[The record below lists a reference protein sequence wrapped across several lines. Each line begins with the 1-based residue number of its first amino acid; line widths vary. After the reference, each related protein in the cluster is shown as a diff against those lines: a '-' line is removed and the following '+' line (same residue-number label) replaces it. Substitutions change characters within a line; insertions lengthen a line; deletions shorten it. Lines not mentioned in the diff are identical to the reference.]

1 MPIFLDMHTL
11 NNFTPEQLEAGLEK
25 NADEFGVIV
34 HQMLFNENEDILH
47 CICEGPNIESIKKH
61 HDKFNTTCDKI
72 IEIDQ
77 IKTDK
82 IIKEEKLKT
91 IGEITSKVSHDIRS
105 PLSIIQTSME
115 MIKSTH
121 PELYNVEKKR
131 FERIFKA
138 INQIEFQSRD
148 VLSFLRERTLTYS
161 DNTISD
167 ILNTAI
173 DRIEIPMD
181 VIIQKPKEDLEIICD
196 FESLCTIFTNLIIN
210 AIQAVKN
217 IGEITIKVNSDMDNI
232 SNYHIKVN
240 KFFKGDHNAE
250 LIFTQKHL
258 YVYPFEVEDN
268 GLFYLKFD
276 NNTGY
281 DLQPYSIKTFDNCNA
296 RSLIEIIPVLP
307 NDDILVRGFMGMGWE
322 FKDQCVANYFT
333 FDPDFWN
340 YRIIKSPL
348 RQHADHDL
356 PIHMQRCVSDEHVS
370 IFSKSNSNHIVCVKP
385 STSEKLIERGWT
397 S

>member
-1 MPIFLDMHTL
+1 MPVFLDMHAL
-11 NNFTPEQLEAGLEK
+11 NNFTPEQLKAGLEK

-91 IGEITSKVSHDIRS
+91 IGEITSKISHDIRS

-121 PELYNVEKKR
+121 PELYDVEKKR

-138 INQIEFQSRD
+138 INQIEYQSRD
-148 VLSFLRERTLTYS
+148 VLSFLRERKFTYS
-161 DNTISD
+161 DNNISD
-167 ILNTAI
+167 ILNIAI

-210 AIQAVKN
+210 AIQAMKN
-217 IGEITIKVNSDMDNI
+217 IGEITIKVNSDMDNTIILFENSGPPIPDNLFSIIFESLFTTKQKGTGLGLSSCKNIIEQHNGSI
-232 SNYHIKVN
+232 SVKNN
-240 KFFKGDHNAE
+240 PTT
-250 LIFTQKHL
+250 FTIILPKIPNHL
-258 YVYPFEVEDN
+258 D
-268 GLFYLKFD
+268 
-276 NNTGY
+276 
-281 DLQPYSIKTFDNCNA
+281 
-296 RSLIEIIPVLP
+296 
-307 NDDILVRGFMGMGWE
+307 
-322 FKDQCVANYFT
+322 
-333 FDPDFWN
+333 
-340 YRIIKSPL
+340 
-348 RQHADHDL
+348 
-356 PIHMQRCVSDEHVS
+356 
-370 IFSKSNSNHIVCVKP
+370 
-385 STSEKLIERGWT
+385 
-397 S
+397 